1 MSAGTSSAA
10 AAPSRTD
17 LSQDAVLSIR
27 DLVVSYGQVEALH
40 GISLD
45 VRRGEVVALIG
56 SNGAGKSTT
65 LRAVSGMIRPASGR
79 VLFEGRDIAG
89 MPSHEVVRLGL
100 VHVPEGRQVFANQ
113 SVRDNLVL
121 GAFPHLRSK
130 AETAAVF
137 EREFD
142 RFPVLRERQ
151 NQLAGTL
158 SGGEQQMLAISRG
171 LMARP
176 KVLLLDEPSMGL
188 APLLVKQVADTVKQL
203 NAEGVT
209 ILLVEQMATMAL
221 SVAHR
226 AYVIQNGTV
235 RIEGP
240 SAEVARNAEVV
251 RAYLGGAA
259 QHELGSAAETR

>member
-1 MSAGTSSAA
+1 MSVEMVGTGPRPNGAERAGEPILRVS
-10 AAPSRTD
+10 D
-17 LSQDAVLSIR
+17 LFVN
-27 DLVVSYGQVEALH
+27 YGQVEALH
-40 GISLD
+40 GISLE
-45 VRRGEVVALIG
+45 VYPGEIVAMIG

-65 LRAVSGMIRPASGR
+65 MRAISGMVRPRSGQ
-79 VLFEGRDIAG
+79 VIFDGRDVAG
-89 MPSHEVVRLGL
+89 LPSHEIVRLGL
-100 VHVPEGRQVFANQ
+100 VHVPEGRQIFANQ
-113 SVRDNLVL
+113 SVRDNLML
-121 GAFPHLRSK
+121 GAFQYTRRGK
-130 AETAAVF
+130 AETA
-137 EREFD
+137 ELLRRELG
-142 RFPVLRERQ
+142 RFPVLQERQ
-151 NQLAGTL
+151 DQLGGTL

-188 APLLVKQVADTVKQL
+188 APLLVKQVAETVKQL

-209 ILLVEQMATMAL
+209 ILLVEQMAMMAL

-240 SAEVARNAEVV
+240 SASLARNPEVV

-259 QHELGSAAETR
+259 QH

>member
-1 MSAGTSSAA
+1 MSLGVTRSTAA
-10 AAPSRTD
+10 TNGATAD
-17 LSQDAVLSIR
+17 GAVLSVA
-27 DLVVSYGQVEALH
+27 DLVVNYGQVEALH
-40 GISLD
+40 GISLE

-65 LRAVSGMIRPASGR
+65 LRAISGMIRPAAGR
-79 VLFEGRDIAG
+79 IVFEGRDIAG
-89 MPSHEVVRLGL
+89 LPSHEVVRLGL
-100 VHVPEGRQVFANQ
+100 VHVPEGRQIFANQ

-121 GAFPHLRSK
+121 GAFQHLRAK
-130 AETAAVF
+130 AETAALLD
-137 EREFD
+137 RELS

-151 NQLAGTL
+151 NQRAGTL

-188 APLLVKQVADTVKQL
+188 APLLVKQVAETVQQL

-235 RIEGP
+235 RVEGR
-240 SAEVARNAEVV
+240 SGELARNPEVV

-259 QHELGSAAETR
+259 QH

>member
-1 MSAGTSSAA
+1 MNELPLATATRA
-10 AAPSRTD
+10 DAAPGAG
-17 LSQDAVLSIR
+17 QPVLSVR
-27 DLVVSYGQVEALH
+27 DLVVHYGQIQALD

-45 VRRGEVVALIG
+45 VRPGEIIALIG
-56 SNGAGKSTT
+56 SDSAGKSAT
-65 LRAVSGMIRPASGR
+65 LRAISGMLRPTSGTII
-79 VLFEGRDIAG
+79 FEGRNVAG
-89 MPSHEVVRLGL
+89 LPSHKIVRLGL

-113 SVRDNLVL
+113 SVRDNLIL
-121 GAFPHLRSK
+121 GAFQRPEDRRAGSHLM
-130 AETAAVF
+130 

-188 APLLVKQVADTVKQL
+188 APLLVKQVAETVTQL

-226 AYVIQNGTV
+226 AYVSQDGRV
-235 RIEGP
+235 MLEGP
-240 SAEVARNAEVV
+240 SARVASDPEVV
-251 RAYLGGAA
+251 RAYLGGA
-259 QHELGSAAETR
+259 GTGR

>member
-1 MSAGTSSAA
+1 MMNGQGPSTSASSDAA
-10 AAPSRTD
+10 STGSAI
-17 LSQDAVLSIR
+17 LSVRS
-27 DLVVSYGQVEALH
+27 LVVHYGPVQALD
-40 GISLD
+40 GVSLE
-45 VRRGEVVALIG
+45 VRPGEIVALIG

-65 LRAVSGMIRPASGR
+65 LRAISGMLRPTEGTI
-79 VLFEGRDIAG
+79 VFEGRNIAG
-89 MPSHEVVRLGL
+89 LPSHRIVGLGL

-113 SVRDNLVL
+113 SVRDNLML
-121 GAFPHLRSK
+121 GAYQRPEDRRPGSHLI
-130 AETAAVF
+130 
-137 EREFD
+137 ERELD

-188 APLLVKQVADTVKQL
+188 APLLVKQVAETVKQL

-226 AYVIQNGTV
+226 AYVIQDGRV
-235 RIEGP
+235 VLEGP
-240 SAEVARNAEVV
+240 SARVASDREVV
-251 RAYLGGAA
+251 RAYLGGA
-259 QHELGSAAETR
+259 GTSR

>member
-1 MSAGTSSAA
+1 VIGEPAPTPSTQPVDGAA
-10 AAPSRTD
+10 DGRAPI
-17 LSQDAVLSIR
+17 LSVR
-27 DLVVSYGQVEALH
+27 DLVVHYGQVQALE

-45 VRRGEVVALIG
+45 VRPGEIVALIG

-65 LRAVSGMIRPASGR
+65 LRAISGMLRPTSGTI
-79 VLFEGRDIAG
+79 VFEGRNIAG
-89 MPSHEVVRLGL
+89 IPSHRIVRLGL

-113 SVRDNLVL
+113 SVRDNLIL
-121 GAFPHLRSK
+121 GAYQRPDDRKAGSHLL
-130 AETAAVF
+130 
-137 EREFD
+137 ERELA

-151 NQLAGTL
+151 KQLAGTL

-188 APLLVKQVADTVKQL
+188 APLLVKQVAETVTQL

-226 AYVIQNGTV
+226 AYVIQDGRV
-235 RIEGP
+235 LLEGP
-240 SAEVARNAEVV
+240 SDRVASDPEVV
-251 RAYLGGAA
+251 RAYLGGAHA
-259 QHELGSAAETR
+259 GRQ

>member
-1 MSAGTSSAA
+1 MINGK
-10 AAPSRTD
+10 AAPGPTVAVGVEEPAAGPTPI
-17 LSQDAVLSIR
+17 LSVR
-27 DLVVSYGQVEALH
+27 NLVVHYGQIQALD

-45 VRRGEVVALIG
+45 VRPGEVIALIG

-65 LRAVSGMIRPASGR
+65 LRAISGMISPTSGTI
-79 VLFEGRDIAG
+79 LFEGRNVAG
-89 MPSHEVVRLGL
+89 LPSHKVVRLGL

-113 SVRDNLVL
+113 SVHDNLML
-121 GAFPHLRSK
+121 GAFQRPEDRRKGSHLL
-130 AETAAVF
+130 

-151 NQLAGTL
+151 HQLAGTL

-188 APLLVKQVADTVKQL
+188 APLLVKQVAETVKQL

-209 ILLVEQMATMAL
+209 ILLVEQMAMMAL

-226 AYVIQNGTV
+226 AYVIQNGRV
-235 RIEGP
+235 VVEGP
-240 SAEVARNAEVV
+240 SAQVARDPDVV

-259 QHELGSAAETR
+259 AH

>member
-1 MSAGTSSAA
+1 VDGAA
-10 AAPSRTD
+10 DGRAPI
-17 LSQDAVLSIR
+17 LSVR
-27 DLVVSYGQVEALH
+27 DLVVHYGQVQALE

-45 VRRGEVVALIG
+45 VRPGEIVALIG

-65 LRAVSGMIRPASGR
+65 LRAISGMLRPTSGTI
-79 VLFEGRDIAG
+79 VFEGRNIAG
-89 MPSHEVVRLGL
+89 IPSHRIVRLGL

-113 SVRDNLVL
+113 SVRDNLIL
-121 GAFPHLRSK
+121 GAYQRPDDRKAGSHLL
-130 AETAAVF
+130 
-137 EREFD
+137 ERELA

-151 NQLAGTL
+151 KQLAGTL

-188 APLLVKQVADTVKQL
+188 APLLVKQVAETVTQL

-226 AYVIQNGTV
+226 AYVIQDGRV
-235 RIEGP
+235 LLEGP
-240 SAEVARNAEVV
+240 SDRVASDPEVV
-251 RAYLGGAA
+251 RAYLGGAHA
-259 QHELGSAAETR
+259 GRQ